1 MCISSSVANI
11 KTFSINTTKYI
22 DFVVFMIIVY
32 KPVKNE
38 MMVIWQGSEKLNK
51 NLLGQE
57 MALNHNF
64 SAKHHFRY
72 RS

>member
-22 DFVVFMIIVY
+22 DFIVFVIIVY

-38 MMVIWQGSEKLNK
+38 MMVIW
-51 NLLGQE
+51 
-57 MALNHNF
+57 
-64 SAKHHFRY
+64 
-72 RS
+72 